1 MNYNRVYL
9 PPYIV
14 PEMPD
19 LSLIDEPIIYP
30 YSQGLLPDGRET
42 QATLE
47 KCKLI
52 DVAWINENQS
62 ELNLSRY
69 YFSYVGVSQ
78 NIMLPDKRVFTGYAL
93 LEACYDKKIHGYAEP
108 EEMWGIYLWAYRGRL
123 SSSGKNNLALKM
135 LWRHWA
141 HKKKKDKKLGDCR
154 NLYDAHLYKE
164 ERLLNNQ
171 CREIARWVWA

>member
-1 MNYNRVYL
+1 VTYIRSIL

-14 PEMPD
+14 PEIPEM
-19 LSLIDEPIIYP
+19 SLIDEPVMKP
-30 YSQGLLPDGRET
+30 YSQDVLRIGVGSQAERE
-42 QATLE
+42 
-47 KCKLI
+47 KWMLI
-52 DVAWINENQS
+52 DVSWRIKHRRQ
-62 ELNLSRY
+62 LDQTRY
-69 YFSYVGVSQ
+69 YFGYVDVSQ
-78 NIMLPDKRVFTGYAL
+78 NAMLFGRKVFTGYVL
-93 LEACYDKKIHGYAEP
+93 LEAHYDEDIQAYAEP